1 MQVPK
6 MTSVS
11 LLAPQVLFLR
21 LGLLAGAMLIL
32 GCGAP
37 AAQEP
42 SAQRGETTAPELGAD
57 LVVLDATPAGIAA
70 AISAARAGYQALIL
84 SPYERIGGLTTSGL
98 GATDVGNK
106 AAIGGLAR
114 EFYAALG
121 AHYAED
127 EHWTRETRD
136 AFRGR
141 GHVAGEDAAWTFEP
155 HVALEVLERWVASE
169 GVEVVRSAEL
179 DRASLR
185 FAVGTNGARRIES
198 LALTDGRR
206 ITGRVFID
214 ASYEGDLLAAAEVPH
229 TFGREP
235 NERYAETLN
244 GVQLGRAVHHQFGAP
259 VDAFWRP
266 GDASSGLLPE
276 LEERPV
282 ATDGSG
288 DDGLQAF
295 CFRLCLTDD
304 PELRVPFREPEA
316 YDPRRY
322 ELLLRWF
329 DGGADWVPMH
339 HVRMPNRKTD
349 TNNNGPVSTDWIGG
363 NRGWLAADLAGR
375 ARLSAAH
382 REWIAG
388 LLWTLAHHPR
398 VPAEVRAEHNRWG
411 FAADEFAESGHWPPR
426 LYVREGRRLVGDLV
440 MTEHHC
446 RGRDV
451 APEPIGLAAY
461 TMDSH
466 NVHRRVVNGQVLNE
480 GDVQVGGFPPYPI
493 GYRALLPAA
502 GTIDNLAVPVCLSAT
517 HIAYGSIRMEPV
529 FFVLGQAAGTA
540 AVLALEGNGS
550 LHDVSYG
557 PLRERLLA
565 AGAVLDWSGPVPAP
579 NRGLKPESFEGVL
592 VDDAAATFEGPW
604 AESTSSAEF
613 VGTSYRHDAQTGG
626 GRRAH
631 FDLALPRGKWRLQV
645 GQPAAGNRASNVQ
658 VTASWGAHSTSRSV
672 DQRTGGSGLR
682 WMDLADLELTE
693 QQVVRVTLSNDG
705 ADGYVIADAV
715 RALPLELAK
724 EGSADRGGEDG

>member
-1 MQVPK
+1 MQ
-6 MTSVS
+6 
-11 LLAPQVLFLR
+11 APTPCPAPGSAVQAPFMRV
-21 LGLLAGAMLIL
+21 GLLACAMLIF
-32 GCGAP
+32 GCSAP
-37 AAQEP
+37 ATQDAPPAQ
-42 SAQRGETTAPELGAD
+42 GETEAPAFTAD

-70 AISAARAGYQALIL
+70 AISVERAGFQALIL

-114 EFYAALG
+114 EFYEALG
-121 AHYAED
+121 AHYAAA

-136 AFRGR
+136 EFRGR
-141 GHVAGEDAAWTFEP
+141 GHAAGDAAAWTFEP
-155 HVALEVLERWVASE
+155 QVALETLERWLASE
-169 GVEVVRSAEL
+169 GVQVVRGAEL
-179 DRASLR
+179 DRGSLR
-185 FAVGTNGARRIES
+185 FAEGAGGARRIES

-206 ITGRVFID
+206 VAGRVFID
-214 ASYEGDLLAAAEVPH
+214 ASYEGDLLAAADVPH

-235 NERYAETLN
+235 NERYGETLN

-259 VDAFWRP
+259 VDAYWQP
-266 GDASSGLLPE
+266 GDPDSGLLPE
-276 LEERPV
+276 LDGRGVVPE
-282 ATDGSG
+282 GSG

-304 PELRVPFREPEA
+304 PERRVPFAEPA
-316 YDPRRY
+316 GYDPRRY

-363 NRGWLAADLAGR
+363 NRGWLEADLAGR
-375 ARLSAAH
+375 AELSAAH

-398 VPAEVRAEHNRWG
+398 VPEGVRAEHNRWG
-411 FAADEFAESGHWPPR
+411 FAADEFSDTDHWPPR

-446 RGRDV
+446 RGRDL

-493 GYRALLPAA
+493 GYRALLPPS
-502 GTIDNLAVPVCLSAT
+502 GTVDNLAVPVCLSAS

-540 AVLALEGNGS
+540 AVLALQDNGS
-550 LHDVSYG
+550 LHDVPYG

-565 AGAVLDWSGPVPAP
+565 AGAVLEWSGAVRARTTGLDPASIP
-579 NRGLKPESFEGVL
+579 GLVF
-592 VDDAAATFEGPW
+592 DDAEAEFEGPW

-613 VGTSYRHDAQTGG
+613 VAAGYRHDGQTGG

-631 FDLALPRGKWRLQV
+631 FDIEAPAGHWRLEL
-645 GQPAAGNRASNVQ
+645 GQPAHDNRATNVR
-658 VTASWGAHSTSRSV
+658 VLVRGGEVAIETNV
-672 DQRTGGSGLR
+672 DQRAGAPGVTWREVAQL
-682 WMDLADLELTE
+682 DLKAPTEL
-693 QQVVRVTLSNDG
+693 RVTIDNEG
-705 ADGYVIADAV
+705 ADGYVIVDALRLIPWNEAKADTD
-715 RALPLELAK
+715 
-724 EGSADRGGEDG
+724 GSDG